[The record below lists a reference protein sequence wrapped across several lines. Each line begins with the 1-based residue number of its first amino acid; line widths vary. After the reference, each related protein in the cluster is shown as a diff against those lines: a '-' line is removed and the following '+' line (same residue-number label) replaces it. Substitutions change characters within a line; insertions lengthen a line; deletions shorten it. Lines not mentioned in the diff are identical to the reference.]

1 MIIKSYSQFIK
12 IYEWHESGADA
23 PEETLERTIN
33 NMLNRGFNKDN
44 IKSWIRRIIDS
55 EDIYSIM
62 MDVKKTMDQSL
73 RPLDQPEEI
82 QIIYYLYNGIE
93 TVFDDGY
100 SPEDAYRSLEK
111 IYNEMK

>member
-23 PEETLERTIN
+23 PEVTLERTIA
-33 NMLNRGFNKDN
+33 NMLNRGFNKGN

-55 EDIYSIM
+55 GDIYSIM
-62 MDVKKTMDQSL
+62 DDVKKNIDQSL

-82 QIIYYLYNGIE
+82 QIIYYLYNGID
-93 TVFDDGY
+93 TVLDDGY
-100 SPEDAYRSLEK
+100 YLDDAYKSLEK